1 MGHECDERQS
11 EALGRIYAAVVEFL
25 GEFERTEGFSEGW
38 LELVNAGLSAEEV
51 NERLWARAESRHYAV
66 CLAAE
71 KEGFCLT
78 GLPAYDAVRDF
89 IWDDLARMYVGRPL
103 YAYRIDAP
111 LEGASGVS
119 LWAELGRA
127 RDGMRRAFGLTGDGM
142 HRECFKCTGENP
154 CLSHERFIAH
164 SDFG

>member
-1 MGHECDERQS
+1 MGYGLDERQS
-11 EALGRIYAAVVEFL
+11 EALARIYAAVVEFL

-51 NERLWARAESRHYAV
+51 NEKLWARAEARHYAV

-71 KEGFCLT
+71 REGFSLA
-78 GLPAYDAVRDF
+78 GVLVYDAVRDF

-111 LEGASGVS
+111 LERTFGVP
-119 LWAELGRA
+119 LWTELGRA
-127 RDGMRRAFGLTGDGM
+127 REGMRRAFGMAGDEGTCE
-142 HRECFKCTGENP
+142 HHGDSE
-154 CLSHERFIAH
+154 
-164 SDFG
+164 

>member
-1 MGHECDERQS
+1 MGYELDERQS
-11 EALGRIYAAVVEFL
+11 EALARVYAAVVEFL
-25 GEFERTEGFSEGW
+25 GDFERTEGFSEGW

-51 NERLWARAESRHYAV
+51 NERLWDRAERSHYAV

-71 KEGFCLT
+71 KEGFYLT
-78 GLPAYDAVRDF
+78 GLPAYDVVRDF

-111 LEGASGVS
+111 LEGASGVP

-127 RDGMRRAFGLTGDGM
+127 REGMRRAFGTDGT
-142 HRECFKCTGENP
+142 C
-154 CLSHERFIAH
+154 
-164 SDFG
+164 

>member
-1 MGHECDERQS
+1 MEYELEERQS

-51 NERLWARAESRHYAV
+51 NERLWAKAERSHYSV

-71 KEGFCLT
+71 KEGFCLA
-78 GLPAYDAVRDF
+78 GLPIYDTVMEF
-89 IWDDLARMYVGRPL
+89 IWDDITRMYSGRPL

-111 LEGASGVS
+111 IEGISGVP
-119 LWAELGRA
+119 LWTELGRV
-127 RDGMRRAFGLTGDGM
+127 REGMRRAFGMSGSGAQNERFEDT
-142 HRECFKCTGENP
+142 EINP
-154 CLSHERFIAH
+154 WLSHERASVSFDI
-164 SDFG
+164 G